1 MKYFILLS
9 LVALMLSSAFAEYQ
23 ADVYFFHSQYC
34 SHCKEEMPFL
44 ESLQTQ
50 YPQMNLRAYEVSSN
64 STNMEYFKQKAT
76 ELGISYSGVPVTIIG
91 DKHWIGYAASL
102 DSAII
107 AQIEKCISEG
117 GCGELYA
124 DSNNTLCLH
133 AFLTP
138 ECIQCGVANQT
149 FAMLKEKYG
158 IEVKIHDYPLE
169 KELYNEFKKT
179 YSIVSAGFPIVFL
192 GNYYLAGDSA
202 IQNNLESLVIKCINE
217 SCICPIQNIEAYSSN
232 LPASGSMTPED
243 EFLITIPFIGEV
255 DLSNMSLYLVT
266 LIIAFMDGANPCSL
280 WMISFL
286 LGIVIYTGSRKKIL
300 LIGLTFLVTITLVY
314 GIFLMG
320 LINALYYIG
329 YIFWMRLL
337 VGLMALVFAA
347 VNIKD
352 YFYYKKGISFTI
364 SDDAKPTL
372 FKKIRNIM
380 NPDNSINAVIAGTIL
395 LALSVTLMELPCTA
409 GLPML
414 WTSILAR
421 NNVAGLEFF
430 IHLAIYLFI
439 FLVDELALILIAAYT
454 LKITKFEEKHGRIL
468 KLFGGLIM
476 AVLGFS
482 MIFSPELMD
491 DFSNVF
497 IIFIFSILLTA
508 GINHFYNNFKIEKIT
523 KIEELKDEKSL
534 VEKSAVKKIT
544 KKKPAKKKTTKNK
557 KIKKGVK
564 K

>member
-1 MKYFILLS
+1 MKHFILLS
-9 LVALMLSSAFAEYQ
+9 LVALMLSSAYAEYQ
-23 ADVYFFHSQYC
+23 ADVYFFWGDGC
-34 SHCKEEMPFL
+34 PHCAAEELFL
-44 ESLQTQ
+44 ESLQSQ
-50 YPQMNLRAYEVSSN
+50 YPQMNLKTYEVWKN
-64 STNMEYFKQKAT
+64 STNRDYFIQKSN
-76 ELGISYSGVPVTIIG
+76 ELGISSGGVPVTIIG
-91 DKHWIGYAASL
+91 DKHWIGYTSSY

-107 AQIEKCISEG
+107 AQIENCINDG
-117 GCGELYA
+117 GCGELYTNE
-124 DSNNTLCLH
+124 SNTICLH
-133 AFLTP
+133 AFLTD
-138 ECIQCGVANQT
+138 ECIQCGIANQT
-149 FAMLKEKYG
+149 FSMLKEKYG
-158 IEVKIHDYPLE
+158 IEVEIHNYPLE
-169 KELYNEFKKT
+169 KELYNNFKKT

-202 IQNNLESLVIKCINE
+202 IQNNLESLVVKCINE

-266 LIIAFMDGANPCSL
+266 LIVAFMDGANPCSL

-329 YIFWMRLL
+329 YIFWIRLL
-337 VGLMALVFAA
+337 VSLMALIFAA

-352 YFYYKKGISFTI
+352 YFYYKKGLSFTI

-380 NPDNSINAVIAGTIL
+380 NPENSIKAVIAGTIV

-421 NNVAGLEFF
+421 NNVVGLEFF

-439 FLVDELALILIAAYT
+439 FLVDELALVLIAAYT

-476 AVLGFS
+476 AFLGFS
-482 MIFSPELMD
+482 MIFMPELTD
-491 DFSNVF
+491 SFINLLIVF
-497 IIFIFSILLTA
+497 IASLLLTA
-508 GINHFYNNFKIEKIT
+508 GINYAYTNFKIEKVSKEPI
-523 KIEELKDEKSL
+523 
-534 VEKSAVKKIT
+534 VEKLEVKKIT
-544 KKKPAKKKTTKNK
+544 KKKTTKNK
-557 KIKKGVK
+557 TIKAKKRKRGVNK
-564 K
+564 